1 MHAGFRKLA
10 HVFEEAAGHPHF
22 RLAGIPIRI
31 EWPFFIVA
39 GALGLQL
46 RGWHI
51 AAWVGIVFVSVLVH
65 ELGHAIAYRFF
76 RQRPIVVITPI
87 AGMTYG
93 ERPLSK
99 SRTVVVSLA
108 GPLCAMAVLGVP
120 AIILRNNN
128 EIWQATHPNWWF
140 VVWEVAFVNIWWSV
154 ANLLPIL
161 PLDGGHVADALWGR
175 QPARWL
181 SVGFGAAAAV
191 YVYTQGWRWAGLFM
205 ALLAIW
211 NLAEVAQERGGLF
224 HPDRYDGGTYRSP
237 PPPRANPRS
246 SHPASRGPGQG
257 NGRGNGRGRG
267 SGSGKRGR
275 GRSGGGWKL
284 RWPWKRR
291 PKLRS
296 VEPPRVTDNLP
307 NTPLDAPG
315 LNPVEAAA
323 LDLGWGAKSTAQ
335 LEAVAWQAL
344 RSGDS
349 SEAASVMQA
358 LEHEDNC
365 SPYLSASVAAATGN
379 ESRALALFEQAFL
392 SGPPP
397 NLVPATAVSRAGLAM
412 PLATRLLARGGD
424 GVDATSTLTT
434 HLHYA
439 SCFVDAAKV
448 GERLAA
454 DGRGSTA
461 QTAFEVAC
469 SWSQAGEAERG
480 LEWLTRAVDAGFTAP
495 NLIEH
500 ESDLAAVRALPGYA
514 DVRARLAGGTP
525 TGT

>member
-1 MHAGFRKLA
+1 M
-10 HVFEEAAGHPHF
+10 FEEAAGHPHF
-22 RLAGIPIRI
+22 RIAGIPIRI

-51 AAWVGIVFVSVLVH
+51 AAWVGIVFVSVMVH

-76 RQRPIVVITPI
+76 GQRATIVVTPI

-93 ERPLSK
+93 QRQLSK
-99 SRTVVVSLA
+99 TRTVLVSLA

-120 AIILRNNN
+120 AIIIRNNN
-128 EIWQATHPNWWF
+128 EIWSFTHPNWWF

-161 PLDGGHVADALWGR
+161 PLDGGHVADSLFGR
-175 QPARWL
+175 QVARYL
-181 SVGFGAAAAV
+181 SVGVGAAAAV
-191 YVYTQGWRWAGLFM
+191 YVYTQGFRWAGLFV

-211 NLAEVAQERGGLF
+211 NLAELAQERGGLF
-224 HPDRYDGGTYRSP
+224 RGNRFDGGTYRSP
-237 PPPRANPRS
+237 PPPRPNPRT
-246 SHPASRGPGQG
+246 SHPASRGSGHG

-267 SGSGKRGR
+267 NGSGKPGRRRPGR
-275 GRSGGGWKL
+275 GHWKL
-284 RWPWKRR
+284 RWPWRR
-291 PKLRS
+291 RAKLRP
-296 VEPPRVTDNLP
+296 VDPPRPVGNPPVTAF
-307 NTPLDAPG
+307 DAPG
-315 LNPVEAAA
+315 LDPAEAAA
-323 LDLGWGAKSTAQ
+323 LDLGGVARSTAQ

-349 SEAASVMQA
+349 GEAANVVQA

-365 SPYLSASVAAATGN
+365 SPYLSASLAAVTGN
-379 ESRALALFEQAFL
+379 ENRSLALFEQAFL
-392 SGPPP
+392 AGPPP
-397 NLVPATAVSRAGLAM
+397 NFVPAKAVSRAGLAM
-412 PLATRLLARGGD
+412 PLATRLLARGGE

-454 DGRGSTA
+454 DGRGSPA

-480 LEWLTRAVDAGFTAP
+480 LQWLTRAVDAGFTAP

-514 DVRARLAGGTP
+514 DVRARLVGGTP